1 MDPEKKGQKQ
11 DNKDIASILKSGKDL
26 FKKKTNQFAMFLR
39 KIPAFIAALPF
50 IFKVIAVIVLVA
62 IITTVFTAIK
72 DFFGSSNTAGVASMS
87 VIRNEVT
94 LTKAER
100 R

>member
-1 MDPEKKGQKQ
+1 M
-11 DNKDIASILKSGKDL
+11 

-39 KIPAFIAALPF
+39 KIPAIIAALPL
-50 IFKVIAVIVLVA
+50 IFKVVAVIALAA

-72 DFFGSSNTAGVASMS
+72 DFFGSSNTADVASMS